1 MDKPNRILPKTV
13 FNEVLNGLLMLL
25 ALRLPGTPAA
35 DAIAATAAA
44 WEIALTSGKAWR
56 DEDAPRFQTAFA
68 TLAATAE
75 AWPAPA
81 ALLKAMPP
89 PPEPR
94 KSYLNV
100 ATSVVSWLLTRDHK
114 RIAILYLLTVTAMF
128 AIGSFAIGVVRL
140 NLILPHL
147 CCW

>member
-89 PPEPR
+89 PPEP
-94 KSYLNV
+94 LM
-100 ATSVVSWLLTRDHK
+100 
-114 RIAILYLLTVTAMF
+114 IE
-128 AIGSFAIGVVRL
+128 
-140 NLILPHL
+140 
-147 CCW
+147 